1 MGKISKPFALLLTL
15 ITAISSLTI
24 LTINPANAQNPSPT
38 PYPIPS
44 TPYFSIT
51 ITNSSYFVPV
61 TYSTDPSTGQKI
73 ANKSYYSGYVDALNV
88 TIQIENQPLALSI
101 KSNEYSGFK
110 YFIELKPH
118 NSANWTSLTGYLSG
132 LGTYMSGLGFLPSNT
147 SQTQLTFQFS
157 NPYFP
162 VNNQKEYPVN
172 SSGLTYAT
180 NPFFTVT
187 VAKNETLDF
196 RVRAGIG
203 NFQYISMGQLLYDG
217 NFSDWNQFTITT
229 PYQLLQPPT
238 VASPKNY
245 TVPPLSSL
253 NLNVSL
259 PSFGGMLKSGGLIY
273 VKGGSGNDINLR
285 VIDPQ
290 GKTVLDLG
298 RISNEKEFYITPY
311 QTGNYTIILDNE
323 FSVFSSKEVKVFSY
337 TYPENGFEF
346 VGFSINVLAIILII
360 VSIVVICLIVGLLL
374 YRRHQ
379 KTQV

>member
-61 TYSTDPSTGQKI
+61 TYSTDPSTGQEI

-110 YFIELKPH
+110 YFIELKSH
-118 NSANWTSLTGYLSG
+118 DSANWTSLTGYLSG
-132 LGTYMSGLGFLPSNT
+132 LGTYVSGLGFLPSNT
-147 SQTQLTFQFS
+147 SHTELTFQFS

-217 NFSDWNQFTITT
+217 NFSDWNQFTIKTL
-229 PYQLLQPPT
+229 YQLLQPTT